1 MDIIRRVPRRRRRRP
16 AVLKIKAQPK
26 LPEIH
31 LKGITDQGMSFRL
44 VGLGI
49 SALLVASLA
58 AAVEASPELA
68 DAQKM
73 FRRTNYTGVIDLLKP
88 LSGKDAAAASLVG
101 QSYLM
106 LGNPGKAVEFLN
118 KAVQMEPENA
128 NHNLWLGRAYGR
140 KAEVDFPLTAPRD
153 ASKARA
159 FLERALEL
167 DPDSSEATD
176 DLFEYYLQAPGF
188 LGGGFDKAA
197 RMAEKIAKR
206 DPAEGE
212 FVRARLAEERKDY
225 STAEAMLRR
234 AVELAPKQ
242 PRRLLDL
249 AVFLA
254 KRGRY
259 EESDA
264 AFLEA
269 RKFAPQAP
277 HVLFREASTYI
288 HNNRKADEA
297 RELLKQYLGATN
309 LGPDDPTKR
318 EAQELLR
325 KVSGS

>member
-1 MDIIRRVPRRRRRRP
+1 
-16 AVLKIKAQPK
+16 
-26 LPEIH
+26 
-31 LKGITDQGMSFRL
+31 MSFRL
-44 VGLGI
+44 LGLGVTW
-49 SALLVASLA
+49 LLVAS
-58 AAVEASPELA
+58 AAVAVDTSPELA

-73 FRRTNYTGVIDLLKP
+73 FRRTNYTGVIELLKP
-88 LSGKDAAAASLVG
+88 VSGKDAAAASLVG

-118 KAVQMEPENA
+118 KAVQMEPTNA
-128 NHNLWLGRAYGR
+128 SYNLWLGRAYGR

-159 FLERALEL
+159 SLERALEL
-167 DPDSSEATD
+167 DPESPAATD
-176 DLFEYYLQAPGF
+176 DLFQFYLQAPGF

-197 RMAEKIAKR
+197 RMAELISKR
-206 DPAEGE
+206 DAAEGA
-212 FVRARLAEERKDY
+212 FARALLAEERKDY
-225 STAEAMLRR
+225 STAEALLRR

-249 AVFLA
+249 AVFLS

-264 AFLEA
+264 AFQEA
-269 RKFAPQAP
+269 RQFAGQSP

-288 HNNRKADEA
+288 HDKRKPEEA
-297 RELLKQYLGATN
+297 RELLKQYLDAN
-309 LGPDDPTKR
+309 VGPDDPSKR
-318 EAQELLR
+318 EAEELLR

>member
-1 MDIIRRVPRRRRRRP
+1 LD
-16 AVLKIKAQPK
+16 L
-26 LPEIH
+26 
-31 LKGITDQGMSFRL
+31 T
-44 VGLGI
+44 
-49 SALLVASLA
+49 
-58 AAVEASPELA
+58 

-73 FRRTNYTGVIDLLKP
+73 FRRTNYTAVIELLKP
-88 LSGKDAAAASLVG
+88 EAGKDAGAASLSG

-106 LGNPGKAVEFLN
+106 LGNAGKAVEFLN
-118 KAVQMEPENA
+118 KAVELEPENA
-128 NHNLWLGRAYGR
+128 SYQLWLGRAYGR
-140 KAEVDFPLTAPRD
+140 KAETDFPLAAPHD

-159 FLERALEL
+159 HLEKALEL
-167 DPDSSEATD
+167 DPNGSDVTD

-212 FVRARLAEERKDY
+212 FAKARLAEERKDY
-225 STAEAMLRR
+225 SSAEALLRR
-234 AVELAPKQ
+234 ALELAPKQ
-242 PRRLLDL
+242 PKRLLDL

-264 AFLEA
+264 TFLEA

-277 HVLFREASTYI
+277 RVLFREAATYI
-288 HNNRKADEA
+288 QQNRKPDEA
-297 RELLKQYLGATN
+297 RELLKQYIASN
-309 LGPDDPTKR
+309 NVGPDDPSKK
-318 EAQELLR
+318 EARELLR